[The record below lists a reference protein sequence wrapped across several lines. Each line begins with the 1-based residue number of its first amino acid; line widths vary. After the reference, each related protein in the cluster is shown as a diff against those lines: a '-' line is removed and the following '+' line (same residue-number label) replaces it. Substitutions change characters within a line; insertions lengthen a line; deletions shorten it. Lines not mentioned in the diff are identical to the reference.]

1 LNKITE
7 NHIVDTIAIDV
18 SKLRFLVM
26 NKNNDSKTKKL
37 TKNMD
42 RESENESN
50 FKKVLII
57 LDK

>member
-1 LNKITE
+1 
-7 NHIVDTIAIDV
+7 
-18 SKLRFLVM
+18 M